1 MKNILAQVTL
11 FTMIIIGASLV
22 TVTSAI
28 NTFKK

>member
-1 MKNILAQVTL
+1 MKNILGQVTL

-28 NTFKK
+28 YTFKK